1 MVLPEHLDQLLHPS
15 FSDTESASYKASV
28 IAEGLPASPGAAVG
42 EICFTNE
49 KVVENAEKGIP
60 SILVRDETSPDDIAG
75 MYSAEGILTARGG
88 MTSHAAVV
96 ARGWGRP
103 CICGCSALKI
113 DEEAKT
119 LTIGDVTLKEG
130 DVISLNGN
138 TGEVMNSKIAV
149 SPPTIKGDL
158 QEFMNWVDDIRE
170 IDVLANADTPEDARE
185 ARKNGAVGIGL
196 VRTEHMFFEPER
208 IGQVRKLILSNTKEQ
223 EAEALASLLPFQR
236 SDFEGIF
243 EAMDGFPV
251 TIRLLDPPLHE
262 FLPSLEDKEI
272 LEKLASEL
280 SLSMEDLTTQI
291 KDAAEV
297 NPMLGLRGCRLGIT
311 RPEIIE
317 MQARGVI
324 EAALNAIEKGIDAKP
339 DIMVPL
345 VGKVEEFRNQAK
357 LIRATADKV
366 FAETGKTCD
375 YR

>member
-15 FSDTESASYKASV
+15 FSDTESETYKASV
-28 IAEGLPASPGAAVG
+28 ITEGLPASPGAAVG

-103 CICGCSALKI
+103 CICGCSSLKI
-113 DEEAKT
+113 DEEGKT
-119 LTIGDVTLKEG
+119 LTVGGVTLKEG

-158 QEFMNWVDDIRE
+158 QEFMEWVDDIRE

-223 EAEALASLLPFQR
+223 GEEEEEEEKEGGGEGGGGDHINAL
-236 SDFEGIF
+236 
-243 EAMDGFPV
+243 
-251 TIRLLDPPLHE
+251 
-262 FLPSLEDKEI
+262 
-272 LEKLASEL
+272 
-280 SLSMEDLTTQI
+280 
-291 KDAAEV
+291 
-297 NPMLGLRGCRLGIT
+297 
-311 RPEIIE
+311 
-317 MQARGVI
+317 
-324 EAALNAIEKGIDAKP
+324 
-339 DIMVPL
+339 VPL
-345 VGKVEEFRNQAK
+345 F
-357 LIRATADKV
+357 
-366 FAETGKTCD
+366 
-375 YR
+375 